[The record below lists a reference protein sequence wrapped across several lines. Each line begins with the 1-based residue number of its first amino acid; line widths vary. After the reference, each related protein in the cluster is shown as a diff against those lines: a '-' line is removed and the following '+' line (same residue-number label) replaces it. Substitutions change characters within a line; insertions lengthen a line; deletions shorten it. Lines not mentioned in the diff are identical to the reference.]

1 MGANGE
7 ETPRP
12 SLPGVSIPLLQRTHR
27 AAEGSGGLSANRVT
41 PQGNSADPGAGIWQR
56 APGPR
61 LTKTKSLS
69 VSS

>member
-1 MGANGE
+1 MGANGK

-12 SLPGVSIPLLQRTHR
+12 SLPGVSIPLLQWTHR
-27 AAEGSGGLSANRVT
+27 AAEGSRGLSANRVT

-56 APGPR
+56 APGPH